1 MSILL
6 KSPVL
11 KLTVLKFVF
20 IISFIFIASCSET
33 TVMPETFVKAE
44 PAVDA
49 VLDRRPR
56 TLRIY
61 LTALPDI
68 PKSTLKLF
76 GETGEVSLSRFHT
89 MGADDLM
96 IEIDDHPLPNGKY
109 RVEWTAVVEGSSG
122 TTSGQYEFT
131 VAVDN

>member
-1 MSILL
+1 MLELKKVVQHSI
-6 KSPVL
+6 
-11 KLTVLKFVF
+11 VF
-20 IISFIFIASCSET
+20 ISIIVIVSCAQKTVTPSVFI
-33 TVMPETFVKAE
+33 KAE

-56 TLRIY
+56 TLRIF
-61 LTALPDI
+61 LTELPDI

-76 GETGEVSLSRFHT
+76 GEYGEVSLSRFHT

-109 RVEWTAVVEGSSG
+109 RVEWTAVLDGG
-122 TTSGQYEFT
+122 TEEFAGKYEFT
-131 VAVDN
+131 VAVEE